1 MALKKKVEVNNS
13 GAMVEYW
20 KVTQVNI
27 NWLTMEAHIVLEGFL
42 SEDMR
47 RAGKM
52 PLVAKVYDFGAGNP
66 LPFKP
71 EENIVSK
78 MYDWLHTE
86 QVRTEGEKGTPV
98 LVPGLFVDAEDL
110 RQGEKPFE
118 DLEVASKI

>member
-1 MALKKKVEVNNS
+1 M
-13 GAMVEYW
+13 
-20 KVTQVNI
+20 
-27 NWLTMEAHIVLEGFL
+27 MEAHIAVEGWL

-52 PLVAKVYDFGAGNP
+52 PLVSKVYDFGANNP

-71 EENIVSK
+71 EENIVSR
-78 MYDWLHTE
+78 MYGWLHSE
-86 QVRTEGEKGTPV
+86 QVKQEQSDGKMV
-98 LVPGLFVDAEDL
+98 IVPGLFVDAEDL